1 MKYEEGSYG
10 GHERWF
16 VKVVHKGRK
25 WVLGYENVDNK
36 TPQMCGCY
44 AYAVTV
50 LSNAIRCCSM
60 IRSLM
65 S

>member
-36 TPQMCGCY
+36 TPQMCGQQESGR
-44 AYAVTV
+44 ALL
-50 LSNAIRCCSM
+50 LSAD
-60 IRSLM
+60 
-65 S
+65 